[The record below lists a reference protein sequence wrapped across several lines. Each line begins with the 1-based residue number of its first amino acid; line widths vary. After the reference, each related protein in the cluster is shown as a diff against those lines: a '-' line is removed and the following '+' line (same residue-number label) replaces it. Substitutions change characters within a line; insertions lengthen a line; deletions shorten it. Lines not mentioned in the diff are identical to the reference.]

1 MKLNFKEAK
10 KIIVGAGVVA
20 SSISSLEGQEVKQ
33 NLNEKNKD
41 TTEIFVDK
49 SNTSVDK
56 GKQRKLDQQRINDL
70 ENELGI
76 NGIEKENVY
85 NLDDDLENFKS
96 ECLKYKDYGMFMS
109 CNIVS
114 EKPNEYQLNAIKN
127 MQERVIKEL
136 EGKNFKNTSDIILFI
151 NSTINNNFNEQNNPS
166 INIKDAFPEN
176 EELTPKGNMDCDTRS
191 VLTLSILEKIGMR
204 DGQVSLC
211 NTKGHMFLQDEQN
224 KQFIEMTDNT
234 IKVLNDN
241 EKIELSKIDSFN
253 KYYAY
258 ILGKKG
264 VELYYEGSG
273 NLFGSKKSNMQK
285 LKESLA
291 MLEKSIKL
299 DPDNITNNYNYLGL
313 SGQISNTTESVTSA
327 EEAFLNIEKLLVK
340 NHFNSDSE
348 NTEIT
353 SNSDKELKIRKLADF
368 ADINEATLVAMRED
382 PVLKN
387 KISELGDKLFFD
399 LSIRNDNTAKIYEN
413 LSNSINISELKNPD
427 KLFEYV
433 TYKRYESESYLCSGQ
448 YKKFLTI
455 VNNDVINNMQNDE
468 YSQGY
473 LSELKSEIMVAKI
486 LSGEIDINTSNDK
499 QIKEFIESVKN
510 DKVFNLVLFNKTA
523 SGIFSMNAEDVLR
536 KWPGLKQ
543 FKAKILNILEK

>member
-1 MKLNFKEAK
+1 MKLNFDDAK
-10 KIIVGAGVVA
+10 KFIVGAGVAA
-20 SSISSLEGQEVKQ
+20 STVGGLEGQEVKQ
-33 NLNEKNKD
+33 NLNVNNND

-76 NGIEKENVY
+76 KGVEKENVY

-96 ECLKYKDYGMFMS
+96 ECIKYKDYGMFMS

-114 EKPNEYQLNAIKN
+114 EKPNEYQLIAIKN
-127 MQERVIKEL
+127 MRDRVIKEL
-136 EGKNFKNTSDIILFI
+136 EGKNFTNTSDIILFI
-151 NSTINNNFNEQNNPS
+151 NNAINNNFNEQNNPS

-176 EELTPKGNMDCDTRS
+176 DELAPKGDMDCDARS
-191 VLTLSILEKIGMR
+191 VLTLSILEKIGMT

-211 NTKGHMFLQDEQN
+211 NTKGHMFLQNEQN

-234 IKVLNDN
+234 IKELNVN

-264 VELYYEGSG
+264 VELYYEGNG
-273 NLFGSKKSNMQK
+273 NLFVGKNGDMQK
-285 LKESLA
+285 LKESLLV
-291 MLEKSIKL
+291 LEKSIKL
-299 DPDNITNNYNYLGL
+299 DPDNITNNYNYLRL
-313 SGQISNTTESVTSA
+313 LGQIGNTTGNVTPA

-340 NHFNSDSE
+340 NHFNSDNT

-353 SNSDKELKIRKLADF
+353 NNSEEELRIRKLADF
-368 ADINEATLVAMRED
+368 TDINEATLVAMRED

-387 KISELGDKLFFD
+387 KISELGDKLYFD
-399 LSIRNDNTAKIYEN
+399 LYIRDDNTAKIYEN
-413 LSNSINISELKNPD
+413 LSNSINKSELKNPD

-433 TYKRYESESYLCSGQ
+433 TYKRYAAESYLCSGQ

-455 VNNDVINNMQNDE
+455 ANNDVINNMQNDE
-468 YSQGY
+468 YSQEY

-486 LSGEIDINTSNDK
+486 LSGEIDINTSNEK
-499 QIKEFIESVKN
+499 QIKEFIELVKN

-523 SGIFSMNAEDVLR
+523 SGSFSMNAEDVLR
-536 KWPGLKQ
+536 KWPGLEQ
-543 FKAKILNILEK
+543 FKAKILNFLEK